1 MQRSKRKCRIE
12 ELERAK
18 YRYFTIDEGP
28 VVGGEGNFEDWE
40 IFKDLP
46 EETKEQMRRNRKA
59 IEKCQKDVDSLLQKY
74 REKDLKRRKRKGE

>member
-1 MQRSKRKCRIE
+1 MQRSKRKRRIE

-18 YRYFTIDEGP
+18 YRYFMIDEGP
-28 VVGGEGNFEDWE
+28 VMGGERKLEDWE

-46 EETKEQMRRNRKA
+46 EEIKERIRRNRKA

-74 REKDLKRRKRKGE
+74 GEKDLKRRNRKGE